1 MAGWGAAWHDRFMR
15 FPARLVLMLFGL
27 LTAAANPAAAQQEGR
42 DNAAIQAVE
51 ALEAYAVYKMGM
63 YDAARQRWEALA
75 AKGNATAMVNLAAM
89 ASQGQGAPRDEAAAR
104 AWLRK
109 AAELGDARAIEELS
123 RMDAAVNP
131 PAAQS
136 APPAR

>member
-1 MAGWGAAWHDRFMR
+1 MFASVRF
-15 FPARLVLMLFGL
+15 AVLVVAVLSC
-27 LTAAANPAAAQQEGR
+27 AAARPAAAQQEGR

-89 ASQGQGAPRDEAAAR
+89 SAQGQGGPRDETAAEM
-104 AWLRK
+104 WLRK
-109 AAELGDARAIEELS
+109 AADLGDPRAVEELA
-123 RMDAAVNP
+123 RRNTAVKP
-131 PAAQS
+131 PAAPS
-136 APPAR
+136 VPPAPPAR

>member
-1 MAGWGAAWHDRFMR
+1 MHV
-15 FPARLVLMLFGL
+15 PTRLVLMLIGL
-27 LTAAANPAAAQQEGR
+27 LTAAAAYPAAAQQEGR

-89 ASQGQGAPRDEAAAR
+89 ADQGQGGPRDEAAAEM
-104 AWLRK
+104 WLRK
-109 AAELGDARAIEELS
+109 AADLGDARAVEELA
-123 RMDAAVNP
+123 RRNTAVKP
-131 PAAQS
+131 PAAPS
-136 APPAR
+136 APSAK